1 MSKPKRD
8 RSMPST
14 PRPHVDPA
22 DLDQP
27 APLTTPPAGDP
38 VGGAG
43 SPEGRSSVR
52 NAGAGNETE
61 DDRPREPRPEPE
73 YVMKGTGC
81 VAGHAPGLERDA
93 GPIGDLPTARTTW
106 IGVSLL
112 LWCGLGLYFLVDPRW
127 MDLAILGLLLW
138 LGFSAFVQRRAG
150 HRGRCWRTRAWRHAW
165 GGLVPIRD

>member
-1 MSKPKRD
+1 MSKPKHD

-14 PRPHVDPA
+14 PRPPTDRDA
-22 DLDQP
+22 RRQP
-27 APLTTPPAGDP
+27 ATDDTASPTGSARARGSSPRS
-38 VGGAG
+38 GAG
-43 SPEGRSSVR
+43 SGAEDGRSS
-52 NAGAGNETE
+52 
-61 DDRPREPRPEPE
+61 EPRPEPE
-73 YVMKGTGC
+73 YLMKGTGC
-81 VAGHAPGLERDA
+81 VAGHVRGRERDA
-93 GPIGDLPTARTTW
+93 GPIGELPTARTTW

-112 LWCGLGLYFLVDPRW
+112 VWCGVGLYFLVDPRW